1 MSKSSKTD
9 PALIIFI
16 LSAGTLILTLI
27 LFVLKTCCGHSLI
40 PSDKLGQFGDFYG
53 GVIATIASIFAGVYL
68 YYTYKNA
75 KKDSDFQIINKLF
88 DNIVH
93 DINSLQFRV
102 QYDIETEEDKKDEN
116 KKWKVLPIAEQKFYT
131 GIDAIY
137 NLNAFQHT
145 NPNSVM
151 NHLNSI
157 LNSFE
162 NILYMANQRVL
173 YKYGDKQKEIT
184 LKRIYYLYYSHI
196 LWSVWD
202 LEYPNKKRPNCEKE
216 MLSRFSKQNLHDDSK
231 FIVDKYAKLSIETI
245 KYLADRNLIEKK
257 PDEIAKLEKLKM

>member
-1 MSKSSKTD
+1 MSKSSSKID
-9 PALIIFI
+9 PASWIII
-16 LSAGTLILTLI
+16 LSCLTIGITLVI
-27 LFVLKTCCGHSLI
+27 FRLKTCCGQPLI
-40 PSDKLGQFGDFYG
+40 SPTTLGQFGEFYG
-53 GVIATIASIFAGVYL
+53 GIIATIASIVAGVYL
-68 YYTYKNA
+68 YQTYKNA

-93 DINSLQFRV
+93 DINSLQFHI
-102 QYDIETEEDKKDEN
+102 QYDKDWTE
-116 KKWKVLPIAEQKFYT
+116 LPMDNQKLYT

-137 NLNAFQHT
+137 NFNSYHHT

-162 NILYMANQRVL
+162 NILYMANKRVL
-173 YKYGDKQKEIT
+173 YKYGDKQKEII

-196 LWSVWD
+196 LWSVWE
-202 LEYPNKKRPNCEKE
+202 LEFPNEKRPNCEKE
-216 MLSRFSKQNLHDDSK
+216 MLSRFSKENLHDDSK

-245 KYLADRNLIEKK
+245 NFLSDDKRKLIEKK